1 MQKIGILDFGGQY
14 THLIARRIR
23 ELGIYG
29 EIVNPEAFNLDSSY
43 IGLIFSGGPRSVTE
57 TDLLSIPFDIN
68 KITIP
73 LLGICYG
80 HQLIARLFHGN
91 VQSVPSKEYGE
102 TRIQIIEQSILLQ
115 DMEKEQIVWMS
126 HGDSVMNLP
135 EGFIIIASSDQ
146 EGITA
151 FENPERNI
159 FGIQFH
165 PEVTHTI
172 NGMQILNNFLKVC
185 TVVRDWRPEDFLNN
199 IISEIQ
205 TASNGKKLLV
215 LISGGIDSLV
225 ALIIC
230 IKAVGNENVFSIH
243 VDTGFMRKNESI
255 SVAQFLHELGF
266 QNIKVVDAREKFF
279 SRLHDVTDPEEKR
292 KIIGT
297 IFVEVMHEELVRLN
311 LNFNELMLV
320 QGTIY
325 PDTIESG
332 GTKTSSTIKTHHNRV
347 PEIDR
352 LIKNGQI
359 IEPMKELYKDEIRRI
374 AELLDLPDELIQRR
388 PFPGPGLAIRILAR
402 KKNEPVDYSFMDQFD
417 QLYPIFA
424 FYNIDGTILPVKS
437 VGVQGDFRTY
447 RHPILLWSNNK
458 IFPGWKTLK
467 ECTNKLINQVSSL
480 SRAIYSVDQL
490 NNQFELGESLLT
502 EENVRMLQE
511 ADAIIHLRTA
521 HLKEIWQLPVI
532 SLPLFDREGK
542 QVFVMRPVCSQ
553 DAMTA
558 DVFEMDYALLQSI
571 IDEVK
576 SETGAGYLF
585 YDLTTKPPATIE
597 WE

>member
-23 ELGIYG
+23 ELGIYS
-29 EIVNPEAFNLDSSY
+29 EIVNPEAFNLDFSY
-43 IGLIFSGGPRSVTE
+43 IGLIFSGGPHSVTE
-57 TDLLSIPFDIN
+57 ADLLSIPFDIN
-68 KITIP
+68 KITVP

-91 VQSVPSKEYGE
+91 VQSVHAKEYGE

-126 HGDSVMNLP
+126 HGDSVMHLP
-135 EGFIIIASSDQ
+135 KEFITTATSDHK
-146 EGITA
+146 GITA
-151 FENPERNI
+151 FENPGKNI

-172 NGMQILNNFLKVC
+172 NGMQILDNFLKVC
-185 TVVRDWRPEDFLNN
+185 TMFRDWKPEDFLNN
-199 IISEIQ
+199 IISAIQ

-225 ALIIC
+225 ALILC

-243 VDTGFMRKNESI
+243 VDTGFMRKNEST
-255 SVAQFLHELGF
+255 SVSEFLHELGF
-266 QNIKVVDAREKFF
+266 QNIKVVDARDKFF

-359 IEPMKELYKDEIRRI
+359 IEPLKELYKDEIRRI

-402 KKNEPVDYSFMDQFD
+402 KKNDPVDYSFMDQFD
-417 QLYPIFA
+417 QLYPILT
-424 FYNIDGTILPVKS
+424 FYKIDGTILPVKS

-458 IFPGWKTLK
+458 NFPGWKILK
-467 ECTNKLINQVSSL
+467 ECTNKLINQLSSL
-480 SRAIYSVDQL
+480 SRAIYSADKI
-490 NNQFELGESLLT
+490 NNQFELRESLLT

-511 ADAIIHLRTA
+511 VDDIIHLRTV

-532 SLPLFDREGK
+532 SLPLFDQAGK
-542 QVFVMRPVCSQ
+542 QVFIMRPVCSQ

-558 DVFEMDYALLQSI
+558 DVYEMDYTLLQSI

-576 SETGAGYLF
+576 LKTGAGYLF

>member
-23 ELGIYG
+23 ELGIYS
-29 EIVNPEAFNLDSSY
+29 EIIHPEDFKKDSSY
-43 IGLIFSGGPRSVTE
+43 IGLIFSGGPRSVNE
-57 TDLLSIPFDIN
+57 NDLLSIPFDIN

-80 HQLIARLFHGN
+80 HQLIARLFHGS
-91 VQSVPSKEYGE
+91 VQSLPTKEYGE
-102 TRIQIIEQSILLQ
+102 TWIQINEQAVLLSGL
-115 DMEKEQIVWMS
+115 EKKQLVWMS

-135 EGFIIIASSDQ
+135 EGFITTASSGQ

-151 FENPERNI
+151 FENPERKI
-159 FGIQFH
+159 FGTQFH

-172 NGMQILNNFLKVC
+172 KGMQILDNFLKVC
-185 TVVRDWRPEDFLNN
+185 TGVRDWKPEDFLNN
-199 IISEIQ
+199 IISSIR
-205 TASNGKKLLV
+205 TGAKGKKLLV

-225 ALIIC
+225 ALILC

-243 VDTGFMRKNESI
+243 VDTGFMRKNESA
-255 SVAQFLHELGF
+255 SVAEFLNNLGF
-266 QNIKVVDAREKFF
+266 RNINVVDAKEKFF
-279 SRLHDVTDPEEKR
+279 SRLHNVTDPEEKR

-297 IFVEVMHEELVRLN
+297 LFVEVMHEELIRLN
-311 LNFNELMLV
+311 LNISDWMLV

-352 LIKNGQI
+352 LIEKGQI
-359 IEPMKELYKDEIRRI
+359 IEPLKELYKDEIRRL
-374 AELLDLPDELIQRR
+374 AGLLDLPDELVQRK
-388 PFPGPGLAIRILAR
+388 PFPGPGLAIRILAW
-402 KKNEPVDYSFMDQFD
+402 KKDDPINYSFKEEFGK
-417 QLYPIFA
+417 LLPILA
-424 FYNIDGTILPVKS
+424 SYNINGAILPVKS

-447 RHPILLWSNNK
+447 RHPVLLWSNNK
-458 IFPGWKTLK
+458 CFPGWKILK
-467 ECTNKLINQVSSL
+467 ECTNKLINGVNSL
-480 SRAIYSVDQL
+480 SRAIYSIDQL
-490 NNQFELGESLLT
+490 NSQFEMRESLLT
-502 EENVRMLQE
+502 KENVRLLQE
-511 ADAIIHLRTA
+511 VDAIIHTQTE

-532 SLPLFDREGK
+532 SLPLFDQKGK

-558 DVFEMDYALLQSI
+558 DVYEMDFTLLQSI
-571 IDEVK
+571 NDEIK
-576 SETGAGYLF
+576 SRTDAGYLF

>member
-14 THLIARRIR
+14 THLIARRVR
-23 ELGIYG
+23 ELGIYS
-29 EIVNPEAFNLDSSY
+29 EIVYPEAFNLDSSY

-68 KITIP
+68 KITVP

-102 TRIQIIEQSILLQ
+102 TRIQIIEKSILFQ

-126 HGDSVMNLP
+126 HGDSVMHLP
-135 EGFIIIASSDQ
+135 KEFITTATSNHK
-146 EGITA
+146 GITA
-151 FENPERNI
+151 FENPGKNI

-172 NGMQILNNFLKVC
+172 NGVQILDNFLKEC
-185 TVVRDWRPEDFLNN
+185 TMVRDWKPEDFLNN
-199 IISEIQ
+199 IISAIQ

-225 ALIIC
+225 ALILC

-266 QNIKVVDAREKFF
+266 QNIKVIDAREKFF

-292 KIIGT
+292 KMIGT

-311 LNFNELMLV
+311 LNFNELILV

-347 PEIDR
+347 PEIDQ

-359 IEPMKELYKDEIRRI
+359 IEPLKELYKDEIRRI
-374 AELLDLPDELIQRR
+374 AGLLDLPEELIQRR
-388 PFPGPGLAIRILAR
+388 PFPGPGLAIRIIAR
-402 KKNEPVDYSFMDQFD
+402 EKDEPIDYSIMDQSD
-417 QLYPIFA
+417 QLYPILA
-424 FYNIDGTILPVKS
+424 LYNIRGTILPVKS

-447 RHPILLWSNNK
+447 RHPVLLWSDNK

-490 NNQFELGESLLT
+490 NNKFELGESLLT
-502 EENVRMLQE
+502 KENVRLLQE
-511 ADAIIHLRTA
+511 VDDIIHSRTA
-521 HLKEIWQLPVI
+521 NLKEIWQLPVI
-532 SLPLFDREGK
+532 SLPLFDQKGK

-558 DVFEMDYALLQSI
+558 DIYEMDYALLQSI
-571 IDEVK
+571 VDDVK

>member
-29 EIVNPEAFNLDSSY
+29 EIINPEAFNLNSSY

-68 KITIP
+68 KITVP

-102 TRIQIIEQSILLQ
+102 TRIQIIEQSILLKE
-115 DMEKEQIVWMS
+115 MEKEQIVWMS
-126 HGDSVMNLP
+126 HGDSVMYLP
-135 EGFIIIASSDQ
+135 KEFITTATSDH

-151 FENPERNI
+151 FENPGKNI

-172 NGMQILNNFLKVC
+172 NGMQILDNFLKVC
-185 TVVRDWRPEDFLNN
+185 TMFRDWKPEDFLNN
-199 IISEIQ
+199 IISAIQ

-225 ALIIC
+225 ALILC

-243 VDTGFMRKNESI
+243 VDTGFMRKNEST
-255 SVAQFLHELGF
+255 SVAEFLLELGF

-359 IEPMKELYKDEIRRI
+359 IEPLKELYKDEIRRI

-388 PFPGPGLAIRILAR
+388 PFPGPGLTIRILAR

-417 QLYPIFA
+417 QLYPILA